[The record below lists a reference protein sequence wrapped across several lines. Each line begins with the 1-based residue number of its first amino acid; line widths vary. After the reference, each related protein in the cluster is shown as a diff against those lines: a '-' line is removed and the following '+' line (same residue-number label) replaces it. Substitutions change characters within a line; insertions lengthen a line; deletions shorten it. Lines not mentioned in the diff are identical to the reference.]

1 MQAIDDYKP
10 LYNDGQ
16 MKDMDEQYGKVMGPG
31 SQEEFDM
38 DKLGDGAAGE
48 GGWTMS
54 DEYDAPSEEYGDD
67 RPDADKV
74 SGTCLCQIRWAVGSA
89 TLLSQGAWSSWGV
102 WGRLP
107 GCWQDH
113 WQLSGD
119 A

>member
-1 MQAIDDYKP
+1 MPAVQAIDDYKP

-74 SGTCLCQIRWAVGSA
+74 SGTCPCRVSHIVGCGVSHGSVLA
-89 TLLSQGAWSSWGV
+89 YQGE
-102 WGRLP
+102 
-107 GCWQDH
+107 C
-113 WQLSGD
+113 GD
-119 A
+119 DS